1 MISQFDLK
9 KEYALLENEIQGK
22 LNEVFSKTNFIG
34 GENVQSIEKNIAN
47 YIGVKYAISC
57 NSGTDAL
64 HFALK
69 SFGIGKGD
77 EVITTPFTF
86 ISTIEAIMY
95 LGAKPI
101 FVDIDLKSYNINEN
115 EILKKITNKTKAI
128 LPVHLFGNPIN
139 VNNIKDKI
147 NNNSIKIIED
157 CAQSFG
163 SGINCQRVGSIGD
176 IGCFSFYPTKN
187 LGCYGDGGMVTTN
200 SQESYE
206 TILKLRNHGS
216 SKRYHHDIIGYNSRL
231 DEIQA
236 AILNVKLKYIDQFN
250 LMRAKLASIYNDNL
264 KGHKEIML
272 PNKNKN
278 AFHVYHQY
286 TINSKNRNKIKEELE
301 KNNIGSAIYYPISL
315 EKQKAYKDVYKD
327 TVECINSNYLS
338 NTCLSLPMY
347 PQLSEE
353 NVIKVCEVIKQIK

>member
-1 MISQFDLK
+1 MIPQFDLK
-9 KEYALLENEIQGK
+9 KEYALLGNEIQGELK
-22 LNEVFSKTNFIG
+22 QVFSKTNFIG
-34 GENVQSIEKNIAN
+34 GDNVRSIEKNIAN